1 MAEMQGG
8 HEYWMENQD
17 QQTSYSV
24 RSSVE
29 GDVNLLEIYTEMIS
43 RLETAAHIHSQPT
56 IFQLWPKLHVFHL
69 NGDIQYCN
77 LKIFFTI

>member
-8 HEYWMENQD
+8 HEYWIENQD

-29 GDVNLLEIYTEMIS
+29 GDVNLFGNLY
-43 RLETAAHIHSQPT
+43 RNDFET
-56 IFQLWPKLHVFHL
+56 
-69 NGDIQYCN
+69 
-77 LKIFFTI
+77 